1 MKKLYLSL
9 LFILLYAA
17 PASARWASY
26 DDASLEVEFYN
37 RDIIVNE
44 DGTNEH
50 IVETQEK
57 ILKEAGRNYAVS
69 YRLNYNS
76 DSSTLIILEAKTIN
90 DKGEEF
96 IVTKEMIEDKPV
108 ASVGYGFDEQRQTL
122 ISYPNVEIGSKIY
135 LKYQTKEFKAPLDK
149 FFARS
154 LYFGING
161 YWQASRITIDS
172 KLPLHIKV
180 NDPDKVLKV
189 SKDKEDNFHKVT
201 ITLTQPIYKELAN
214 EPARSI
220 LDHKHLTW
228 ITVSSLEKWENFAE
242 KLSGDYDKIANQPL
256 PSLFEAIGE
265 EAKVKQ
271 NDEDIINII
280 TSRLN
285 EKIQYMGDWRS
296 VKGKFIP
303 RDLEQIATTQVGDC
317 KDFTIATAAILR
329 KLKFKADPALVSRGV
344 GNRPL
349 DSFPNMENFN
359 HVILKV
365 TAPNNKTYW
374 IDPTNIVSMAGKIF
388 PDIASKMALVLN
400 ISRPIHEKIPE
411 IDPKSS
417 ETIIHNNIE
426 VKNNNTAYISGS
438 VLYKN
443 EEAINMAGAGLYLS
457 KQQIEDRV
465 FQNISGVNLEYSR
478 RKKMNL
484 PDLNSRIVKDLEFS
498 YEYEKTNYP
507 FQTNLG
513 LALPLSSSWVSTIV
527 DVSPDQVSDLF
538 IGPQYTLTKYA
549 YIKNAK
555 ANKLEYLS
563 YEVKTPWL
571 NVKRNCFAKNGGIE
585 IQETISVL
593 QNFITREE
601 LISSRYKNL
610 RSSLEEKI
618 QGAALILETPSN

>member
-17 PASARWASY
+17 PASARWALY

-96 IVTKEMIEDKPV
+96 IVTKEMIEDKPL

-161 YWQASRITIDS
+161 YWQASRVTIDS

-180 NDPDKVLKV
+180 NDQDKVLKV

-201 ITLTQPIYKELAN
+201 VTLTQPLYKELVN

-228 ITVSSLEKWENFAE
+228 ITVSNLEKWENFAE

-256 PSLFEAIGE
+256 PPLFEAIVE

-365 TAPNNKTYW
+365 TTPNNKTYW

-457 KQQIEDRV
+457 TQQIEDIV
-465 FQNISGVNLEYSR
+465 FKNISGVNLEYSR

-513 LALPLSSSWVSTIV
+513 LALPLSSSWVSTII
-527 DVSPDQVSDLF
+527 DVAPDQVSDLF
-538 IGPQYTLTKYA
+538 IGPQYTLTKYT

>member
-1 MKKLYLSL
+1 MSHFCSYLY
-9 LFILLYAA
+9 
-17 PASARWASY
+17 RT
-26 DDASLEVEFYN
+26 V
-37 RDIIVNE
+37 
-44 DGTNEH
+44 
-50 IVETQEK
+50 
-57 ILKEAGRNYAVS
+57 
-69 YRLNYNS
+69 
-76 DSSTLIILEAKTIN
+76 
-90 DKGEEF
+90 
-96 IVTKEMIEDKPV
+96 
-108 ASVGYGFDEQRQTL
+108 
-122 ISYPNVEIGSKIY
+122 
-135 LKYQTKEFKAPLDK
+135 
-149 FFARS
+149 
-154 LYFGING
+154 
-161 YWQASRITIDS
+161 
-172 KLPLHIKV
+172 
-180 NDPDKVLKV
+180 
-189 SKDKEDNFHKVT
+189 
-201 ITLTQPIYKELAN
+201 TLTKPIYKELAN

-220 LDHKHLTW
+220 IDHKHLTW

-242 KLSGDYDKIANQPL
+242 KLSIDYDKIANQPL
-256 PSLFEAIGE
+256 PPLFEAIVE

-317 KDFTIATAAILR
+317 KDFTIATSAILR
-329 KLKFKADPALVSRGV
+329 RLGFTADPALVLRGV

-349 DSFPNMENFN
+349 DSLPSMENFN
-359 HVILKV
+359 HVMLKV
-365 TAPNNKTYW
+365 TTPNNKTYW
-374 IDPTNIVSMAGKIF
+374 IDPTNIVSMAGRIF
-388 PDIASKMALVLN
+388 PDIAGKMTLVLN

-426 VKNNNTAYISGS
+426 VKNNNTAYVSGS

-457 KQQIEDRV
+457 KQQIEDIV

-478 RKKMNL
+478 RKKINL
-484 PDLNSRIVKDLEFS
+484 PDLNSRIVKDLKFS
-498 YEYEKTNYP
+498 YEYEKENYLFKTNM
-507 FQTNLG
+507 G
-513 LALPLSSSWVSTIV
+513 LALPLSATWMSTII
-527 DVSPDQVSDLF
+527 DVAPDQVSDLF
-538 IGPQYTLTKYA
+538 IGPQYTLTKYT

-555 ANKLEYLS
+555 ANKLEELS

-585 IQETISVL
+585 IQETISIL

-610 RSSLEEKI
+610 RSSLEGKI